1 MLSWGSRSSSKQ
13 DLWLWIPAFA
23 GTTCGEIALAGAAKE
38 KSLFLLRLFRHPLE
52 AFLHFLHL
60 AAQVVDVVFL
70 GRRLGC
76 FLRLGSGRGSAA
88 RRYER
93 LEHREGLLEQFHV
106 AANVLFQRRERR
118 A

>member
-1 MLSWGSRSSSKQ
+1 MLSWGCSWRS
-13 DLWLWIPAFA
+13 P
-23 GTTCGEIALAGAAKE
+23 GRRGGEIGAGAAKE
-38 KSLFLLRLFRHPLE
+38 KSLVLLRLFRHPLE

-60 AAQVVDVVFL
+60 AAQIVDVVFF

-76 FLRLGSGRGSAA
+76 FLRLGSGSGSAA

-93 LEHREGLLEQFHV
+93 LEHREGLLEKFHV
-106 AANVLFQRRERR
+106 AGGMFFKGSKGR

>member
-13 DLWLWIPAFA
+13 RFVVMGPRLRGDDVPRDSRLPAQRS
-23 GTTCGEIALAGAAKE
+23 E
-38 KSLFLLRLFRHPLE
+38 SLFLLRLFRHPLE

-88 RRYER
+88 RWYER

-106 AANVLFQRRERR
+106 AADMFFKG
-118 A
+118 